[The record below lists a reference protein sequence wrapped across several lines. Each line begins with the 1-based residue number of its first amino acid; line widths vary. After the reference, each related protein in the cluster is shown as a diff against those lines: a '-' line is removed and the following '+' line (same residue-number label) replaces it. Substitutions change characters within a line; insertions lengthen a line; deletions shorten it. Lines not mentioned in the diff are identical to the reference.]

1 MKKVLMSLV
10 TGICVVTAGF
20 NTSLAGNTLAN
31 NEIPASGTNNGTV
44 AAITD
49 INFKLIETNTN
60 PFAQKKLVVEMR
72 DMMGKYIYTSAAA
85 TTVDGQP
92 AIDVDMP
99 QLPKGVYIYTV
110 FDDKDNLIS
119 TGKYIKE

>member
-1 MKKVLMSLV
+1 MSLAA
-10 TGICVVTAGF
+10 GICIITAGF
-20 NTSLAGNTLAN
+20 TTSFAGNTLSN
-31 NEIPASGTNNGTV
+31 NEIPAANATNGTV
-44 AAITD
+44 TAAAD
-49 INFKLIETNTN
+49 INFKLIETNIN
-60 PFAQKKLVVEMR
+60 PFAQKRLVVEMR

-99 QLPKGVYIYTV
+99 QLAKGVYMYTV
-110 FDDKDNLIS
+110 FDDKDNLVS